1 MTTHSSATAEAFAN
15 IALVKYWGKLEREGN
30 YPAVPSL
37 SLTLSGLRTLTQV
50 TLASELSED
59 EVFLDGKPTTGR
71 PRERV
76 VRLLDELRAQTN
88 NPRRARV
95 DSRND
100 FPTAAGLASSASGF
114 AALACAATAAFSA
127 PLSREQQSAMARRAS
142 ASAARSLFGG
152 FVTLDVGAESA
163 TEVVGPEYWDL
174 VLLVAVTTAGKKPI
188 GSTEA
193 MNLTRSTSPYYP
205 TWVATAPA
213 LFSTAKQAVIR
224 RDIEALGSAMEQS
237 TLMMHATM
245 HAANPAV
252 IYQLPTT
259 LAVIH
264 EIRALRSAGTACFFT
279 MDAGPHV
286 KILCER
292 GNAASVSARLAT
304 IPGVGQVL
312 EATPGPG
319 ARTLDENP

>member
-1 MTTHSSATAEAFAN
+1 MTTHSTATAEAFAN
-15 IALVKYWGKLEREGN
+15 IALVKYWGKLERDGN

-37 SLTLSGLRTLTQV
+37 SLTLSGLRTVTRV
-50 TLASELSED
+50 TLTPELSDDVVYLD
-59 EVFLDGKPTTGR
+59 EMPTTGR

-76 VRLLDELRAQTN
+76 VRLLDELRTITGNAN
-88 NPRRARV
+88 RARV
-95 DSRND
+95 DSNND

-114 AALACAATAAFSA
+114 AALACAANAAFGA

-152 FVTLDVGAESA
+152 FATLDVGAESA
-163 TEVVGPEYWDL
+163 TELVGPEYWDL

-193 MNLTRSTSPYYP
+193 MNLTRATSPYYP
-205 TWVATAPA
+205 AWVANAPA
-213 LFSTAKQAVIR
+213 LFSTAKQAVVG
-224 RDIEALGSAMEQS
+224 RDIEALGAAMEQS

-245 HAANPAV
+245 HAATPAV

-264 EIRALRSAGTACFFT
+264 EVRALRAAGTACFFT

-286 KILCER
+286 KVLCER
-292 GNAASVSARLAT
+292 SNAKTVRARLEA
-304 IPGVGQVL
+304 IAGVCEVL
-312 EATPGPG
+312 EATPGPR
-319 ARTLDENP
+319 ARILDETP

>member
-1 MTTHSSATAEAFAN
+1 MNTHPEVIAEAFAN

-37 SLTLSGLRTLTQV
+37 SLTLSGLRTVTRV
-50 TLASELSED
+50 TLVPDLSAD
-59 EVFLDGKPTTGR
+59 EVYLDGRVAAGR

-76 VRLLDELRAQTN
+76 VRLLDELRIHTGKSFHV
-88 NPRRARV
+88 RV

-114 AALACAATAAFSA
+114 AALACAGNAAFVA
-127 PLSREQQSAMARRAS
+127 NLSQEGQSALARRAS

-163 TEVVGPEYWDL
+163 VELAEPDFWDL
-174 VLLVAVTTAGKKPI
+174 VLLVAVTTAGQKPI

-205 TWVATAPA
+205 AWVANAPA
-213 LFSTAKQAVIR
+213 LFASAKQAVLR
-224 RDIEALGSAMEQS
+224 RDLEGLGLAMEQS

-252 IYQLPTT
+252 IYQLPAT
-259 LAVIH
+259 LSVIH
-264 EIRALRSAGTACFFT
+264 EIRALRAEGTACYFT

-286 KILCER
+286 KVLCESGSAEKVR
-292 GNAASVSARLAT
+292 ARLAQ
-304 IPGVGQVL
+304 IPGVCDVL
-312 EATPGPG
+312 TATPGPR
-319 ARTLDENP
+319 ARIVDEA